1 LIALICASW
10 RDHLRCTKRTSRD
23 SRRMDQ
29 LDRSRGASIDAKRD
43 PCAGRRVLML

>member
-1 LIALICASW
+1 
-10 RDHLRCTKRTSRD
+10 
-23 SRRMDQ
+23 MDQ